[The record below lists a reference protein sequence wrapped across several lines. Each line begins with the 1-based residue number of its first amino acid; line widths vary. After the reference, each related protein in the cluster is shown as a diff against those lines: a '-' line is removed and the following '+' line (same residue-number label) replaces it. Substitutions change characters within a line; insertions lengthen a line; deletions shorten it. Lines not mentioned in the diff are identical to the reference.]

1 MKILLADDDPTMRV
15 VLEGLTKKWGY
26 EPSVAPDGKIALDL
40 LQKDDAPHLA
50 IVDWMMPNLT
60 GIDVCRQM
68 KQNSIVRPLYIIMLT
83 ASRTG
88 TEDVVAA
95 LDAGADDFI
104 MKPFE
109 PPELHARIHS
119 GVRIIELQ
127 LQLQQKIK
135 ELENALS
142 QVKTLSGLLPICAWC
157 KKVRNDNG
165 YWQNVETY
173 VKEQTGTDFSHGIC
187 PDCTEKHFKS
197 LSQRKTE

>member
-1 MKILLADDDPTMRV
+1 MRILLADDDPTMRI

-26 EPSVAPDGKIALDL
+26 QPTVTEDGSKALNV

-60 GIDVCRQM
+60 GIDVCRLM
-68 KQNSIVRPLYIIMLT
+68 KENSKTRPLYIIMLT
-83 ASRTG
+83 ASKTG

-109 PPELHARIHS
+109 PPELHARIHA

-135 ELENALS
+135 ELEDVLA

-157 KKVRNDNG
+157 KKVRDDNG
-165 YWQNVETY
+165 YWQNVESY
-173 VKEQTGTDFSHGIC
+173 VEEHTEADFSHGIC
-187 PDCTEKHFKS
+187 PDCTEKHFP
-197 LSQRKTE
+197 QRKAE